1 MPTRRTREMTL
12 IKSESSSRGNRRD
25 FNKQFEFY
33 CLTKLIEGSNI
44 TITALFRLQHA
55 ATQSGEFC
63 TPFCSLASSYKFVI
77 AVVFKASVFFV
88 LLLSVY
94 LHSKKKKTNAIP
106 RVPLWEMTDLPYI
119 RLFCDKRVIESHSV
133 QEQTCFFF
141 VFLNK

>member
-1 MPTRRTREMTL
+1 MTL

-33 CLTKLIEGSNI
+33 CMTKPIEGSNI

-63 TPFCSLASSYKFVI
+63 TPFCSLVSSYKFEI

-88 LLLSVY
+88 SLLSVY
-94 LHSKKKKTNAIP
+94 LHSKKKKNERHPQGTSVGNDWFTLHQVI
-106 RVPLWEMTDLPYI
+106 LW
-119 RLFCDKRVIESHSV
+119 
-133 QEQTCFFF
+133 
-141 VFLNK
+141 